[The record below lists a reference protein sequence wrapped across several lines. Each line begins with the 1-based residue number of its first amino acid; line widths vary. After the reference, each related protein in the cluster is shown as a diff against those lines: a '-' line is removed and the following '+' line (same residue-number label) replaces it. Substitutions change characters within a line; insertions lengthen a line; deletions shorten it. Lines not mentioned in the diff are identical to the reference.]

1 MLTKSFKSGSYK
13 RCAMFLM
20 LCFLCVLPMLALA
33 GESAIVK
40 GGSLNLRAEASQDS
54 KVIGQYPTGTWVEI
68 LTRGDKWHH
77 VQIGDKTGYMMA
89 KYLSSGNDSVIGT
102 ATVNTNTRGLNLR
115 AQPKDDAYIITSY
128 SKGTKVEVLQKG
140 SAWYRVQVGGNVGY
154 MSAKYLSFGSS
165 GSTGGNSGS
174 SSVVANGVVN
184 NPKSTQ
190 VLMLRER
197 ASQDS
202 KVLGYYKNGTKV
214 QILKKGSTWHE
225 VKVDGKHGYMMAK
238 YVKITSSST
247 TAKLYNPNGNSI
259 VNFRKGP
266 SLSSTVLATY
276 KVGTKVTVLDKGT
289 DWTKVDINGRVGYV
303 STHFL
308 RF

>member
-1 MLTKSFKSGSYK
+1 MITKSYKSGSYK

-20 LCFLCVLPMLALA
+20 LCFLCVFPLLAMA
-33 GESAIVK
+33 GDTAIVK
-40 GGSLNLRAEASQDS
+40 GGALNLREEASTDA
-54 KVIGQYPTGTWVEI
+54 KVLGQYPTGTWVDI
-68 LTRGDKWHH
+68 IVRGDAWHK
-77 VQIGDKTGYMMA
+77 VQVGGKTGYMMA
-89 KYLSSGNDSVIGT
+89 KYLSSGNDSVIAT
-102 ATVNTNTRGLNLR
+102 ATVKTNTRGLNLR
-115 AQPKDDAYIITSY
+115 TAPSESADIITSY
-128 SKGTKVEVLQKG
+128 PKGTKVEVLQKG

-154 MSAKYLSFGSS
+154 MSAKYLSTGSSSGSS
-165 GSTGGNSGS
+165 GGS

-190 VLMLRER
+190 VLMLREK

-202 KVLGYYKNGTKV
+202 KVLGSYKNGTKV

-238 YVKITSSST
+238 YVKLTSSPKSAT
-247 TAKLYNPNGNSI
+247 LYNPNGNSI

-289 DWTKVDINGRVGYV
+289 DWTLVEINGKTGYI
-303 STHFL
+303 STYFL